1 MDAKDEKFIQLCKS
15 VASLTDKNY
24 HTLANKAIA
33 DFFGY
38 YKLAGIFQNIEDI
51 SNIDGYLCSELSQLR
66 CRKGIEMMQHIKEA
80 FGDDIYEKLNNSL

>member
-15 VASLTDKNY
+15 VANLTDKNY
-24 HTLANKAIA
+24 HTLAKKEIA